1 MAASFSMTKPPLCLS
16 YKKRLNPAPSQR
28 VSWLRP
34 HGLECKSNGRVS
46 GSQTCGNATP
56 PLPSQFCSGI
66 RRGRVPASAKWGCDV
81 TERSHLGEPGGAC
94 LWICRA
100 CRVSAARYHVLT
112 LWPARFADPLSPT
125 TRRPCPFAND
135 RIAVWRSTSEPLAGA
150 TRTGRTSSIL
160 RACRLGAAS
169 TSTSGNSR
177 PWN

>member
-112 LWPARFADPLSPT
+112 LPATPGQRHSPSRRLIRPISARYPDGLS
-125 TRRPCPFAND
+125 
-135 RIAVWRSTSEPLAGA
+135 
-150 TRTGRTSSIL
+150 L
-160 RACRLGAAS
+160 RACERILVKRLES
-169 TSTSGNSR
+169 RSRQFLEEPSGRDLRNISIAC
-177 PWN
+177 